1 MELGAVDLFPVSGVS
16 TDPLIQDL
24 HALPS
29 INTGGPPVDDPDDT
43 TSSQFI
49 LGCIIN
55 EDQTLDTADDRSCM
69 GMVTPLPELDKF
81 YTVAVYID
89 GSGLVMSNS
98 FKATVLI
105 GTE

>member
-1 MELGAVDLFPVSGVS
+1 MDSDVTKAATTVHCELYARSLSE
-16 TDPLIQDL
+16 
-24 HALPS
+24 
-29 INTGGPPVDDPDDT
+29 GPPVDDPDDT
-43 TSSQFI
+43 ASSQFI

-81 YTVAVYID
+81 DTVAVYID
-89 GSGLVMSNS
+89 GSGSVMSNS